1 MELSKVSLRVIGFL
15 KHNLKKWTT
24 QLILTHESGTF
35 MPDNINIKRGIFQG
49 DPFSPLLFC
58 ISLIPLSLQL
68 NSSDYRYKIGT
79 EHIAHL
85 VYMGDLMLYAKD
97 DNELEVLF
105 RFEKGFSDAT
115 GMESG
120 LSKCTKATF
129 TKGELKNSDHVQLDE
144 ETMTK
149 DLE

>member
-1 MELSKVSLRVIGFL
+1 MRVALSCL
-15 KHNLKKWTT
+15 
-24 QLILTHESGTF
+24 
-35 MPDNINIKRGIFQG
+35 GIFQG

-58 ISLIPLSLQL
+58 ISLIPLSLKL